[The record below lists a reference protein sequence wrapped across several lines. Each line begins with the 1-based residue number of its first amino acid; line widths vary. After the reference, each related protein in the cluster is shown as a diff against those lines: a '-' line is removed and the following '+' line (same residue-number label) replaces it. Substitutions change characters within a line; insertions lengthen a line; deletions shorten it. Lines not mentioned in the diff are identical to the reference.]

1 MSVPDVVDA
10 DQEMIGGGIT
20 VKNENLFSMMK
31 MSAERD
37 SKQ

>member
-1 MSVPDVVDA
+1 MSVTDT
-10 DQEMIGGGIT
+10 DQEMVSGGIT